1 MGKFTERYATNKV
14 AEEQGQWVDF
24 GDGIK
29 VKLRRLNSE
38 ASREFRRKLEKPYEG
53 QYRTRPMP
61 DSLNEELL
69 IKQLAGCIVVDWE
82 GVENPDNEKEFLP
95 FSPENVTRMVTLFK
109 DFREDI
115 TTASMTQATFQGE
128 LVEQNKGN

>member
-1 MGKFTERYATNKV
+1 MGKFTDRYATNKV
-14 AEEQGQWVDF
+14 AEEEGQWVDF
-24 GDGIK
+24 GDGIE

-38 ASREFRRKLEKPYEG
+38 ASREVRRKLEKPYEG

-69 IKQLAGCIVVDWE
+69 IKQLAQCIVVDWK
-82 GVENPDNEKEFLP
+82 GVENPDQDGQFLP
-95 FSPENVTRMVTLFK
+95 CTPENVTMIVTRFK

-128 LVEQNKGN
+128 LKKQSEGN